1 MKTQK
6 VLIPIDGSDFSLQ
19 VVPRVTELLD
29 PTHTELI
36 LLHVMVEPEVV
47 ELEPGNPEMT
57 LYVDQQETGLKANFA
72 DEMLPQVRALQSAGF
87 TVNTAVRFGTPASQ
101 IEQYIEHEGV
111 DMVAMTTHG
120 RTGLVRLLLGS
131 VAEHVLHH
139 ARVPILLYRPALGT

>member
-139 ARVPILLYRPALGT
+139 ARVPILLYRPA